1 VLSGHLDEGTAGL
14 LCIKQ
19 HGGIAVIQAPQTAR
33 LGDRTD
39 GPTR

>member
-1 VLSGHLDEGTAGL
+1 VQSGHLDDGTAGL

-19 HGGIAVIQAPQTAR
+19 YGGIAVIQAPQTAR

-39 GPTR
+39 GATR